1 MKLKCSMD
9 GGCFILQPEAGNS
22 LTILINIRYFS
33 LEKHSE
39 QVIFTNNLEIK
50 LTIGVRLFSNWC
62 VPTLGH
68 F

>member
-22 LTILINIRYFS
+22 LTILINIWYFS

-39 QVIFTNNLEIK
+39 QVIFINYLEK
-50 LTIGVRLFSNWC
+50 KSTFSVNA
-62 VPTLGH
+62 
-68 F
+68 